1 MDKKERVVARTQ
13 VIENPL
19 EGEQLFL
26 QAMFGVSSGSSA
38 VDGGE
43 SEVNGVQTL
52 KPIVARKVAKR
63 VVGEEPVFE
72 ITQRTPESSVQSVSK
87 IATESPREVTT
98 RRREPARRPQHYK
111 IVSISLYNEDI
122 ERLNE
127 MVRELKRRGH
137 YKANKSQLIRYA
149 LANLDLDEIPKD
161 F

>member
-1 MDKKERVVARTQ
+1 MEKRERVTSRTQ

-26 QAMFGVSSGSSA
+26 DAMFGGSQ
-38 VDGGE
+38 
-43 SEVNGVQTL
+43 EVTGPVYGPAPAELRTEVE
-52 KPIVARKVAKR
+52 PIVVL
-63 VVGEEPVFE
+63 EPV
-72 ITQRTPESSVQSVSK
+72 RPV
-87 IATESPREVTT
+87 IAEPVRPVLEKPVREVAERVAERSRVRQTP
-98 RRREPARRPQHYK
+98 PAKPKHYK

-149 LANLDLDEIPKD
+149 LGQLDLDEFPRDI
-161 F
+161 

>member
-1 MDKKERVVARTQ
+1 MEKRERVTSRTQ

-26 QAMFGVSSGSSA
+26 DAMFGGSQ
-38 VDGGE
+38 
-43 SEVNGVQTL
+43 EVTGPVHGPAPAELRTEVE
-52 KPIVARKVAKR
+52 PIVVL
-63 VVGEEPVFE
+63 EPV
-72 ITQRTPESSVQSVSK
+72 RPV
-87 IATESPREVTT
+87 IAEPVRPAVEQPVREVAERVAERSRARQTP
-98 RRREPARRPQHYK
+98 PAKPKHYK

-149 LANLDLDEIPKD
+149 LGQLDLDEFPRDI
-161 F
+161 